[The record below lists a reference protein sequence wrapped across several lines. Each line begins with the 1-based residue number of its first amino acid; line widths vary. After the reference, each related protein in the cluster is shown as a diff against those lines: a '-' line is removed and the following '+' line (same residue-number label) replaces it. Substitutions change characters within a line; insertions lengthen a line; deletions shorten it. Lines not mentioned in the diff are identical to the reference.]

1 MKARRLKG
9 NVLGPRA
16 SYQPQTES
24 SSEQSVVEAMLKLAR
39 DKYFHSQFPAN
50 ERDQGS
56 DLSGP
61 GDWSGNGQRT
71 TGSPTQYSSPS
82 FNLFSFNDIIPPC
95 QGALL
100 LSNQVS
106 AVVHDLEQKRVD
118 CIRTQEKIKKEK
130 EKKIK
135 TFKVSSVLVC
145 CHHKCP
151 VLSLQNNWRKRGM
164 TLNGRRP
171 R

>member
-24 SSEQSVVEAMLKLAR
+24 SSEQSVVEVMLKLAR
-39 DKYFHSQFPAN
+39 DKYFHSSFPAN

-71 TGSPTQYSSPS
+71 TGSPTQYSSLPS
-82 FNLFSFNDIIPPC
+82 TCFHLMISFRLARELCSYLIKCLQWCMTWNRREWI
-95 QGALL
+95 
-100 LSNQVS
+100 VS
-106 AVVHDLEQKRVD
+106 GLR
-118 CIRTQEKIKKEK
+118 RRSRKK
-130 EKKIK
+130 
-135 TFKVSSVLVC
+135 
-145 CHHKCP
+145 
-151 VLSLQNNWRKRGM
+151 RKR
-164 TLNGRRP
+164 R
-171 R
+171 